1 MIIRV
6 TAELKPELLDLLRS
20 LDLEYQES
28 YTILEANG
36 NIRSLTILIE
46 CVAISFDDLESLLPW
61 GSFIVCPHNDVT
73 LELYTSLP
81 AEIEKCII
89 K

>member
-1 MIIRV
+1 MQIRV
-6 TAELKPELLDLLRS
+6 TRELKPELQDLLSS
-20 LDLEYQES
+20 LDLEYQAS
-28 YTILEANG
+28 YTIRDENG

-46 CVAISFDDLESLLPW
+46 CAAISIGDLESLLPW
-61 GSFIVCPHNDVT
+61 GSFIVCPHNDET

-81 AEIEKCII
+81 DDIEKCII